1 MHGRHHCSSHEPMPA
16 GKYGIAYEG
25 YHIIFSLTIATL
37 TLAMLGYTFLAILTM
52 HVFFFA
58 MHFFKDPHRIVPT
71 EENIAVSPADGKIIR
86 IQEREDPIDGQTK
99 TCVSIFMNVFS
110 VHVNRTPVEGTIKK
124 IKYIPGLFLNADLDK
139 ASTDN
144 ERCAYQMEDKA
155 NNVWTFVQV
164 SGLVA
169 RRIVCRVEEGTELKR
184 GQRFGLIRFGSRVD
198 VFLPANYTPSVFIG
212 EKVHAGESILAKLQ
226 D

>member
-1 MHGRHHCSSHEPMPA
+1 MHGKHHCHEPMPA
-16 GKYGIAYEG
+16 AKYGIAYEG
-25 YHIIFSLTIATL
+25 YSIIFSLVVATFTMAL
-37 TLAMLGYTFLAILTM
+37 MGYNALGLITM
-52 HVFFFA
+52 HLFFFA
-58 MHFFKDPHRIVPT
+58 MHFFKDPERVIPT
-71 EENIAVSPADGKIIR
+71 DENIAVSPADGKIIR
-86 IQEREDPIDGQTK
+86 IQEREDPIDGEMK

-144 ERCAYQMEDKA
+144 ERCAYQMQDKDDNA
-155 NNVWTFVQV
+155 WTFVQV
-164 SGLVA
+164 SGLIA
-169 RRIVCRVEEGTELKR
+169 RRIVCKVQEGTELKR

-198 VFLPANYTPSVFIG
+198 VFLPKNYTPSVFIG
-212 EKVHAGESILAKLQ
+212 EKVHAGESVLAKLA